1 MDDSQVY
8 SKEARCGFTSW
19 PHCLQVTFA
28 SLLVLCIFCIYV
40 LYPSNSFL
48 NFQDDFKQITLSSS
62 PSLSV
67 SLSSSQLIRS
77 KEICRPTSL
86 RYDGKLNVEFSSPEF
101 SQLEALYPEVNNGG
115 SFYPQ
120 DCIPPDDVAVIIPYR
135 DRDLHLRTFL
145 LNIHSFLMRQKLHYQ
160 IFVVEQV
167 ANQTFNRGKLMNVG
181 YVEAQRLFNWS
192 CLVFHDVDLLPE
204 NDLNPYWCVD
214 TPRHLS
220 AAVDKFQYK
229 LPYQTIFGGVSALT
243 ASQFEVINGFS
254 NNFWGWGGEDDDMYS
269 RVLLGRFSVHRH
281 PGKYAR
287 YKMIKHQ
294 QESMNNANACRFNLL
309 KFTNI
314 LWRRSGLSNLNYRLL
329 NISVNRLYTK
339 MTVDLYEEQSRREI
353 RRFLVGSQGSSDV
366 LPPSVPAS
374 REISIHELK
383 FPNEQSKMNEESTYI
398 DEVDAFLAAEH
409 SYIILLRRLPIK
421 CIPDRIVM
429 FLQQL
434 FAGFGLSPNDFF
446 FQRRFD
452 ERYTG
457 NAFVRISDSRIVAEL
472 TERDKIIIEGRE
484 VTIIMT
490 SDAGMRRF
498 MECGYEMGIN
508 STTTFRKLFAG
519 YFTIDAGIAWA
530 QQLLESENESCFI
543 LIKPLPI
550 STTPSQV
557 FSCLGKFCLHLR
569 LGGFLDVELL
579 SSHIFILCMKSS
591 IFAAIGAEVLRAQIA
606 GGSLIDARSELIA
619 QHCIGEILEYL
630 KEMKMRFCDVSYS
643 TAIGNSRS
651 YMPTL
656 VEGGDTMQ
664 IERPLTLTCSSRY
677 FIIGCLPRNVQNR
690 DMELLFYLFKF
701 ALVVGI
707 RCVHDGYG
715 AFHSEAEVYYTDEA
729 MADYIRQ
736 RFGQLTFID
745 HALSVANEADGP
757 FYAATAI
764 YPTKSSI
771 SDKTEQRGMFV
782 VATSSTAQQKDSF
795 LAALRLSSAITNSKH
810 RLFSQEVTHEEA
822 AADLATIQPY
832 FYENS
837 TNQSNLNRIEDQLIQ
852 FALRMSTSVTKIS
865 DRKVIGKLKINND
878 DSDEYIEDD
887 NFLNDESDADDDDES
902 ESSVEHEPSVKFEN
916 NVHAEEMLNDDETH
930 LNMTESNSD
939 EEFNNSDSLY
949 DRVKEIV
956 NMLNKFKDVSNTN
969 ASLKSR
975 SYYVQKL
982 KKYLC
987 SFYGYNEFIM
997 EKLIHIFKINEL
1009 LEFLQANES
1018 QRPLV
1023 IRCNT
1028 LKIRRK
1034 DLAQSLTSRAVNLQ
1048 PLGKW
1053 SKVGLVVYGSQ
1064 VPIGATPE
1072 YMCGFYILQ
1081 GASSFMPVLAL
1092 DPQEDE
1098 KILDLCAAP
1107 GGKSSYISAMMKN
1120 TGILISNDVSRDRCK
1135 AITSNF
1141 HRLGVRNAMVTCLD
1155 GRHFK
1160 QILFDRVLLDAPC
1173 SGSGVI
1179 SKDVSVKVSK
1189 NLLDIQRCATLQKEL
1204 ILAAIDRLDARSPKG
1219 SILVYSTCS
1228 IFVEENEAVIDYAL
1242 RKRNVKLVDTGLP
1255 FGIEGFV
1262 RFREYRFHPTMKYCR
1277 RFYPHK
1283 HNMDGFFVAKLKK
1296 FSNEV
1301 PAAKKDELNE
1311 RKMVHSDVRK
1321 VAKSARKK
1329 NGMQLHK
1336 TRLPKRRKFSSDKL
1350 KKSSK

>member
-1 MDDSQVY
+1 LCRIINRKNENY
-8 SKEARCGFTSW
+8 Y
-19 PHCLQVTFA
+19 PHYTQTEH
-28 SLLVLCIFCIYV
+28 SLL
-40 LYPSNSFL
+40 
-48 NFQDDFKQITLSSS
+48 
-62 PSLSV
+62 
-67 SLSSSQLIRS
+67 
-77 KEICRPTSL
+77 KEMNDS
-86 RYDGKLNVEFSSPEF
+86 FSSVF
-101 SQLEALYPEVNNGG
+101 
-115 SFYPQ
+115 FY
-120 DCIPPDDVAVIIPYR
+120 
-135 DRDLHLRTFL
+135 
-145 LNIHSFLMRQKLHYQ
+145 NIHCGVSH
-160 IFVVEQV
+160 
-167 ANQTFNRGKLMNVG
+167 
-181 YVEAQRLFNWS
+181 LFMTTQWS
-192 CLVFHDVDLLPE
+192 AVKDRRTCYLYLCLLQE
-204 NDLNPYWCVD
+204 
-214 TPRHLS
+214 
-220 AAVDKFQYK
+220 KFQFT
-229 LPYQTIFGGVSALT
+229 L
-243 ASQFEVINGFS
+243 
-254 NNFWGWGGEDDDMYS
+254 
-269 RVLLGRFSVHRH
+269 
-281 PGKYAR
+281 
-287 YKMIKHQ
+287 KM
-294 QESMNNANACRFNLL
+294 
-309 KFTNI
+309 
-314 LWRRSGLSNLNYRLL
+314 
-329 NISVNRLYTK
+329 
-339 MTVDLYEEQSRREI
+339 
-353 RRFLVGSQGSSDV
+353 
-366 LPPSVPAS
+366 
-374 REISIHELK
+374 
-383 FPNEQSKMNEESTYI
+383 PNEQSKMNEESTYI

-409 SYIILLRRLPIK
+409 GYIIMLRRLPTR
-421 CIPDRIVM
+421 CIPDRIVIM
-429 FLQQL
+429 LQQL
-434 FAGFGLSPNDFF
+434 FAGFGISPNDFF
-446 FQRRFD
+446 FQQRFD
-452 ERYTG
+452 EQYTG

-472 TERDKIIIEGRE
+472 RERDKIIVEGRE
-484 VTIIMT
+484 VTIMMT

-498 MECGYEMGIN
+498 MECGYEMGAN

-519 YFTIDAGIAWA
+519 YFTIDAGVAWA

-543 LIKPLPI
+543 LIKALPI
-550 STTPSQV
+550 NITPSQV
-557 FSCLGKFCLHLR
+557 FSSLGKFCLHIR
-569 LGGFLDVELL
+569 LGGVLDVELF

-591 IFAAIGAEVLRAQIA
+591 IFAAIGAEVLRAQIV
-606 GGSLIDARSELIA
+606 GGSLIDASGELIA

-630 KEMKMRFCDVSYS
+630 KEMKMRFCGVSYS
-643 TAIGNSRS
+643 NAIGNSGIDSTPGSTVYHNLLQTPEEQNLIAYSNPRS

-664 IERPLTLTCSSRY
+664 IERPLPSMCSSRY
-677 FIIGCLPRNVQNR
+677 FIIGCLPHDVQNR
-690 DMELLFYLFKF
+690 DMELLFSILKF
-701 ALVVGI
+701 ALVGGI

-715 AFHSEAEVYYTDEA
+715 VFHSEAEVYFTDEA
-729 MADYIRQ
+729 MADWIRQ
-736 RFGQLTFID
+736 RFGQLILNCT
-745 HALSVANEADGP
+745 
-757 FYAATAI
+757 T
-764 YPTKSSI
+764 
-771 SDKTEQRGMFV
+771 
-782 VATSSTAQQKDSF
+782 DSF

-810 RLFSQEVTHEEA
+810 RLLSQKVTHKET

-837 TNQSNLNRIEDQLIQ
+837 TNQTNLNRIEDQLNQ
-852 FALRMSTSVTKIS
+852 KTLSSLNVEGMSTSVTKIS

-887 NFLNDESDADDDDES
+887 NFLNDESDADSEK
-902 ESSVEHEPSVKFEN
+902 ESSFEHEPSVKFEN
-916 NVHAEEMLNDDETH
+916 NVYAEEMLNDDETDF
-930 LNMTESNSD
+930 NMTESDND

-949 DRVKEIV
+949 DRIKEIV

-982 KKYLC
+982 KNYLC

-1072 YMCGFYILQ
+1072 YMSGFYILQ

-1098 KILDLCAAP
+1098 IILDLCAAP

-1120 TGILISNDVSRDRCK
+1120 TGILIANDISRDRCK

-1155 GRHFK
+1155 GRRFK
-1160 QILFDRVLLDAPC
+1160 RIFFDRVLLDAPC

-1189 NLLDIQRCATLQKEL
+1189 NLLDIKRCATLQKQL
-1204 ILAAIDRLDARSPKG
+1204 ILAAIDRLDARSPTG

-1242 RKRNVKLVDTGLP
+1242 RNRNVKLVDTGLP

-1262 RFREYRFHPTMKYCR
+1262 RFREYRFHPNMKYCR

-1301 PAAKKDELNE
+1301 PAEKKGEW
-1311 RKMVHSDVRK
+1311 KMVHSNVRK
-1321 VAKSARKK
+1321 VAQSARKK

-1336 TRLPKRRKFSSDKL
+1336 TRLPKRRKFSSEKL

>member
-1 MDDSQVY
+1 LHFTVY
-8 SKEARCGFTSW
+8 FIECF
-19 PHCLQVTFA
+19 
-28 SLLVLCIFCIYV
+28 
-40 LYPSNSFL
+40 SFL
-48 NFQDDFKQITLSSS
+48 REL
-62 PSLSV
+62 
-67 SLSSSQLIRS
+67 
-77 KEICRPTSL
+77 
-86 RYDGKLNVEFSSPEF
+86 
-101 SQLEALYPEVNNGG
+101 
-115 SFYPQ
+115 
-120 DCIPPDDVAVIIPYR
+120 
-135 DRDLHLRTFL
+135 
-145 LNIHSFLMRQKLHYQ
+145 
-160 IFVVEQV
+160 
-167 ANQTFNRGKLMNVG
+167 
-181 YVEAQRLFNWS
+181 
-192 CLVFHDVDLLPE
+192 
-204 NDLNPYWCVD
+204 
-214 TPRHLS
+214 
-220 AAVDKFQYK
+220 K
-229 LPYQTIFGGVSALT
+229 LP
-243 ASQFEVINGFS
+243 
-254 NNFWGWGGEDDDMYS
+254 
-269 RVLLGRFSVHRH
+269 
-281 PGKYAR
+281 
-287 YKMIKHQ
+287 
-294 QESMNNANACRFNLL
+294 
-309 KFTNI
+309 
-314 LWRRSGLSNLNYRLL
+314 
-329 NISVNRLYTK
+329 
-339 MTVDLYEEQSRREI
+339 
-353 RRFLVGSQGSSDV
+353 
-366 LPPSVPAS
+366 
-374 REISIHELK
+374 
-383 FPNEQSKMNEESTYI
+383 NEHSKMNEESTYI

-409 SYIILLRRLPIK
+409 SYIILLRRLPTR
-421 CIPDRIVM
+421 CIPDRIVI

-452 ERYTG
+452 EQYTG

-472 TERDKIIIEGRE
+472 RERDKIIVEGRE
-484 VTIIMT
+484 VTIMMT

-498 MECGYEMGIN
+498 MECGYAMGAN

-543 LIKPLPI
+543 FIKPLPI
-550 STTPSQV
+550 RITPSQV

-569 LGGFLDVELL
+569 LGGVLDVELFA
-579 SSHIFILCMKSS
+579 SHIFILCMKSS

-606 GGSLIDARSELIA
+606 GGSLIDASGELIA

-630 KEMKMRFCDVSYS
+630 KEMKMRFCGVSYS
-643 TAIGNSRS
+643 NAIGNSGIDSTPGSAVYHNLLQLPEEQNLIAYSNPRS

-664 IERPLTLTCSSRY
+664 IERPLPLTCSSRY
-677 FIIGCLPRNVQNR
+677 FIIGCLPHDVQNR
-690 DMELLFYLFKF
+690 DMELLFSILKF
-701 ALVVGI
+701 ALVGGI

-715 AFHSEAEVYYTDEA
+715 VFHSEAEVYFTDEA
-729 MADYIRQ
+729 MADWIRQ
-736 RFGQLTFID
+736 RFGQLSYIVLDCTI
-745 HALSVANEADGP
+745 
-757 FYAATAI
+757 
-764 YPTKSSI
+764 
-771 SDKTEQRGMFV
+771 
-782 VATSSTAQQKDSF
+782 DSF

-810 RLFSQEVTHEEA
+810 RLLFQEVTHKEA

-837 TNQSNLNRIEDQLIQ
+837 TNQTNLNRIEDQLVTLHGRVAQRITRRSTEPKIAGSNPATLEIFSWQ
-852 FALRMSTSVTKIS
+852 SISWYQKTLSSLNVEGMSTSVTKIS

-887 NFLNDESDADDDDES
+887 NFLNDESDADSEK

-939 EEFNNSDSLY
+939 EELNNSDSLY

-1034 DLAQSLTSRAVNLQ
+1034 DLAQSLTSRGVNLQ

-1120 TGILISNDVSRDRCK
+1120 TGILIANDVSRDRCK

-1311 RKMVHSDVRK
+1311 RKMVHSDVKK
-1321 VAKSARKK
+1321 VAQSARKK

-1336 TRLPKRRKFSSDKL
+1336 TRLPKRRKFSSEKL